1 MNTGITFTIGGKSVR
16 ECNFSHNFSQR
27 LSTIANVKDYRLEQL
42 DQVSYRIMILPKSNV
57 DTRGIKGS
65 VLDACVDT
73 YGIKGRFDI
82 DIITED
88 NEFLP
93 KLDDNTERMRNYLY
107 DSCV

>member
-1 MNTGITFTIGGKSVR
+1 MNTGITFTIGGKPVR
-16 ECNFSHNFSQR
+16 ECDFSQR

-42 DQVSYRIMILPKSNV
+42 DQDSYRIMILPKSNV

-93 KLDDNTERMRNYLY
+93 KLDDNTERMRKLFIR
-107 DSCV
+107 